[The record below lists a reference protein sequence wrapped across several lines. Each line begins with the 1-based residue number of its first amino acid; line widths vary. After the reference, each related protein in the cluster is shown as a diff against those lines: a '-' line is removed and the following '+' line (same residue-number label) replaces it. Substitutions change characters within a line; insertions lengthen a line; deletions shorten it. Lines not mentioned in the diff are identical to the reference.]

1 MNDFY
6 CIYEAHSL
14 KINLWN
20 ACSRPLFSRHNKI
33 SFNNNLHLCSG
44 SGLFCNIY
52 FCLISWTVAQ
62 SEFNMKMETVF
73 QVSERLKKIT
83 WIYEKEKYLTL
94 NQFFLFH
101 LTYIIGCLSQSVR
114 LGELVSLYQSRQSHF
129 ISHVSQTL
137 SVSQSYSVKFWYMIV
152 ISVSQAFSISLT
164 HSLSLSIYLF
174 FQF

>member
-1 MNDFY
+1 MNLIFFNKMNDFY

-62 SEFNMKMETVF
+62 REFNMKMETVF
-73 QVSERLKKIT
+73 SSIWKIEKNNLDRT
-83 WIYEKEKYLTL
+83 RKIYEKEKYLTL
-94 NQFFLFH
+94 NQFFLDAIAS
-101 LTYIIGCLSQSVR
+101 LDLGYESQSVSQSVR
-114 LGELVSLYQSRQSHF
+114 
-129 ISHVSQTL
+129 SQ
-137 SVSQSYSVKFWYMIV
+137 
-152 ISVSQAFSISLT
+152 
-164 HSLSLSIYLF
+164 
-174 FQF
+174 